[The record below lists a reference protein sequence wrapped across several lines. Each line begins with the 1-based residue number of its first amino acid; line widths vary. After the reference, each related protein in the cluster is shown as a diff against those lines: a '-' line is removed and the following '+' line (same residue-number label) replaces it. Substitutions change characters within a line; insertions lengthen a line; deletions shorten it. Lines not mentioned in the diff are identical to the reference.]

1 MTFRFLRKR
10 WSSGSSE
17 KFQYEL
23 DKSRSNKSVLK
34 IEDKQT
40 VTYVVSQGTSNPPP
54 GVSLLLINSS
64 YAISYNIICS
74 LLCGNNIT
82 RIALFCFLV

>member
-23 DKSRSNKSVLK
+23 DKSRSNKTVLK

-40 VTYVVSQGTSNPPP
+40 VTYVVNPGTSGNLPP
-54 GVSLLLINSS
+54 GVSFFDD
-64 YAISYNIICS
+64 AICLYYV
-74 LLCGNNIT
+74 
-82 RIALFCFLV
+82 CFVIS